1 MKITIKTLQQKLF
14 TVDVEPED
22 TVATIKTKINAD
34 HGHPVDS
41 QKLIY
46 SGMYFSF
53 MAVFTLAPLAR
64 LCHPTD
70 AH

>member
-34 HGHPVDS
+34 HGHPVES

-46 SGMYFSF
+46 SGMYHLHRYLCFGANSN
-53 MAVFTLAPLAR
+53 TLP
-64 LCHPTD
+64 PN
-70 AH
+70 